1 MAYLSDQKRARLI
14 QRGDRAAVEAFLL
27 QHRMRLYRYL
37 CRLLDDPGAAERA
50 TQEAFRRFEQ
60 QVTSSNKAN
69 GASSNLTAL
78 LYRVATQPIVRPF
91 PRRLFGRPRRQAHE
105 SAPQSPVA
113 VQVHAALATLSLQQ
127 RAALLLD
134 ALGIAG
140 ENLGLILGLRG
151 ERARAMLDQA
161 WERFMAAI
169 SAPDR
174 ALTRAELPSLR
185 RMVRQYL
192 DEAPLA
198 GLAAPQ
204 AITRPKSE
212 PAPAQPAAV
221 IDTPLAVQGG
231 GIDAVV
237 PAAPSGTRLPM
248 SRLFLYGAGVMVAL
262 YALLYVAATFLPQL
276 SRNVR
281 VPSNR
286 IWVGQEFAGLAA
298 LDTKTNY
305 LTEPPQFAFR
315 ARTIAQAA
323 DGTRG
328 RLYVALASATASRV
342 LVLDMIDQKIL
353 QNIWVNETITAIA
366 FDEKRNRLYVAGG
379 LAPNATGYGFI
390 SVFDAGS
397 TSLITRFALS
407 GRPWAVL
414 VSPDG
419 ARLYITLHTTG
430 VLLVLDAD
438 TGRVMKEI
446 RLEPQPRG
454 LALSPDGK
462 HLYVAVSE
470 SSNVYAV
477 STVSLEIEQTY
488 AVDRGAVA
496 LAPSPDGTRLYVV
509 NQPNGYLHILD
520 LAKRAELE
528 RIYVGDQPSSVIVRG
543 DGRRVYISVTGSN
556 TIAVLDTRSNTIVD
570 TIATR
575 GRPVSLATF

>member
-1 MAYLSDQKRARLI
+1 MAYLSDQKRAKLM

-37 CRLLDDPGAAERA
+37 CRLLDDPLAAEQA
-50 TQEAFRRFEQ
+50 TQEAFRRFAR
-60 QVTSSNKAN
+60 QVTAPRSNGSS
-69 GASSNLTAL
+69 GDLTAL
-78 LYRVATQPIVRPF
+78 LFRVATRPVVRPLPLPF
-91 PRRLFGRPRRQAHE
+91 FRRSRRQAQP
-105 SAPQSPVA
+105 AGPQSAVA
-113 VQVHAALATLSLQQ
+113 VQVRAAMAALSLEQ

-134 ALGIAG
+134 ALGIAS
-140 ENLGLILGLRG
+140 EELGNILGLRPA
-151 ERARAMLDQA
+151 RARAVLDHA
-161 WERFMAAI
+161 WERFMAA
-169 SAPDR
+169 AAAAGVP
-174 ALTRAELPSLR
+174 ATRAELPSLR

-204 AITRPKSE
+204 PRSRPRPEAQKE
-212 PAPAQPAAV
+212 QPAPIPEE
-221 IDTPLAVQGG
+221 PLAVQGG

-237 PAAPSGTRLPM
+237 PVAPPGTRLPM

-323 DGTRG
+323 DATRG

-342 LVLDMIDQKIL
+342 LALDMADQKIL
-353 QNIWVNETITAIA
+353 QNIWVNETITGLA
-366 FDEKRNRLYVAGG
+366 FDERRNRLYITGG
-379 LAPNATGYGFI
+379 LAPNATGYGFV
-390 SVFDAGS
+390 SVFDPS
-397 TSLITRFALS
+397 TATLITRFALS

-419 ARLYITLHTTG
+419 SRLYITLHTTG
-430 VLLVLDAD
+430 TLLVLDAD
-438 TGRVMKEI
+438 TGRVLKEI
-446 RLEPQPRG
+446 PLGPQPRG
-454 LALSPDGK
+454 MALSPDGK
-462 HLYVAVSE
+462 RLYVAVADASD
-470 SSNVYAV
+470 VYAV
-477 STVSLEIEQTY
+477 NTSTLEIEQTFP
-488 AVDRGAVA
+488 VDKGAVA
-496 LAPSPDGTRLYVV
+496 LAPSPDGARLYVV
-509 NQPNGYLHILD
+509 NQPNGYLHVVD
-520 LAKRAELE
+520 LVKRAELE
-528 RIYVGDQPSSVIVRG
+528 RVYLGDQPSSVLVRG
-543 DGRRVYISVTGSN
+543 DGRRIYVSVTGNN
-556 TIAVLDTRSNTIVD
+556 TIAVLDARSNTVVD